1 MRVFSIALFAAG
13 IALPASAQVVHTTTK
28 QTTTITSTSGGRVGT
43 AAGTVAPRV
52 AGIAPPPAAV
62 LVVPNQQVF
71 IPRGFS
77 IVGNVPVVTLT
88 DGRVFANFGNGFEQI
103 VRNCSALVTFVNPQV
118 IQPAVV
124 QPVVVQPVVLA
135 PSTTV
140 ATQPIPPIPYT
151 QPWPNQ
157 ATASQEM
164 LAAAGQQAL
173 ISQSTV
179 INSTTCFSGN
189 GQGQVFIARP

>member
-13 IALPASAQVVHTTTK
+13 IAIPASAQVVHTTTK
-28 QTTTITSTSGGRVGT
+28 QTTTIVSTSGRTGT
-43 AAGTVAPRV
+43 AAGTVA
-52 AGIAPPPAAV
+52 AIAPPPATV

-103 VRNCSALVTFVNPQV
+103 IRNCSALVTFVNPQV

-124 QPVVVQPVVLA
+124 QPVVVQPVVLQ
-135 PSTTV
+135 PSSTV

-151 QPWPNQ
+151 QQWPNQ

-173 ISQSTV
+173 IAQSTV

-189 GQGQVFIARP
+189 GRGQVFIARP